1 MNKVKLTLFLFL
13 SSFLYLSCTSND
25 DEVKE
30 EIRDFNVDKT
40 EISFGN
46 ETQSQNIQ
54 VTASTNSTW
63 KLDAISSSWLT
74 ATPLQGTG
82 SQEIKFT
89 VRENT
94 SNAPRNTI
102 LVIRSSE
109 KEKIQIK
116 VVQEGGAN
124 QAPGKS
130 ELTAPANQET
140 GTSPFPTFK
149 WKAVS
154 DPDKD
159 RVTYRVSYSTDQTNW
174 ITLAE
179 ELVTTTY
186 ICETDLGQAKVCYWK
201 VTASD
206 PYGAS
211 TDSNVFSF
219 TTGNQKTYADGE
231 AWKYTGDP
239 EMNGPIPLIF
249 TGDGYLPSHFVEGG
263 LFERKANEGIE
274 YYFSVE
280 PYKSLK
286 KHFTVYKMAAYS
298 KEAGISTCDQ
308 DPNKPLKKVNTVFS
322 TLYYGN
328 GYNSTYM
335 TTNDNKVYQYA
346 KAALGITEA
355 DLNKTGVVL
364 IANSTTY
371 SGTCWCSWDGRSVAI
386 VPTCDDR
393 QPYSYRMTMVHEAG
407 GHGFGM
413 LADEYRFDDNPINQE
428 QKNGLLNWRTAGYN
442 TNIDLT
448 GDLQQIIWKHFIGV
462 SGYENV
468 GAYPGAQYASGVWM
482 PESTSAMRTMLDV
495 WYNAPSR
502 ETIVKRIFKNIGETY
517 TFEKFK
523 EIDKVYLKEYRN
535 APTPAT
541 RSSLTPAL
549 KTAHTPPQYH

>member
-13 SSFLYLSCTSND
+13 SSILYLSCTSDD
-25 DEVKE
+25 DEIKDE
-30 EIRDFNVDKT
+30 TRDFGVNKT

-46 ETQSQNIQ
+46 ENESQAIQ
-54 VTASTNSTW
+54 VTASTSSTW
-63 KLDAISSSWLT
+63 KLDAISSGWLT
-74 ATPLQGTG
+74 VTPLQGTG
-82 SQEIKFT
+82 SQEIKIT
-89 VRENT
+89 ARENT

-109 KEKIQIK
+109 KEKVQLKIT
-116 VVQEGGAN
+116 QEGGAN
-124 QAPGKS
+124 QAPGKP
-130 ELTAPANQET
+130 ELTAPANKET
-140 GTSPFPTFK
+140 GTLPFPTFK

-174 ITLAE
+174 TTLAE
-179 ELVTTTY
+179 ELVITSYT
-186 ICETDLGQAKVCYWK
+186 CATDLGQSKACYWK

-206 PYGAS
+206 PYGSS
-211 TDSNVFSF
+211 TDSDIFSF
-219 TTGNQKTYADGE
+219 TTGNQRTYADGE

-274 YYFSVE
+274 HYFSVE

-286 KHFTVYKMAAYS
+286 KYFTVYKMAAYS

-346 KAALGITEA
+346 KKALGITEA
-355 DLNKTGVVL
+355 DLNKTGIIL

-371 SGTCWCSWDGRSVAI
+371 SGTCWCNWDGRSIAI

-413 LADEYRFDDNPINQE
+413 LADEYLFDNNPINEE
-428 QKNGLLNWRTAGYN
+428 QKKGILNWRQAGYN
-442 TNIDLT
+442 PNIDLT
-448 GDLQQIIWKHFIGV
+448 GDLNQIIWKHFIGLP
-462 SGYENV
+462 GYENV
-468 GAYPGAQYASGVWM
+468 GAYPGAQYVSGVWM

-502 ETIVKRIFKNIGETY
+502 ESIVKRIFKNIGEQY

-523 EIDKVYLKEYRN
+523 EIDKAYLQGHRN
-535 APTPAT
+535 APAPST
-541 RSSLTPAL
+541 RGSLTPAL